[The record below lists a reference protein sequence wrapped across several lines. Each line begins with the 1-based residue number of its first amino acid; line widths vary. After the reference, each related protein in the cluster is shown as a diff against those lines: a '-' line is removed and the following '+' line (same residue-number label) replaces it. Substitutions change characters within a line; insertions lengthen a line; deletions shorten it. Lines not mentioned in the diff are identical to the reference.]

1 MMKRLAFLSLSML
14 IAFGLL
20 ISSAHSGSFPAHK
33 PGIVPLKGY
42 PAAKAKPRRF
52 YGYVP
57 PPPIRHTWP
66 GGYRVIMQEMNNT
79 FIEHMLGQY

>member
-1 MMKRLAFLSLSML
+1 MKRLALLSLSML

-20 ISSAHSGSFPAHK
+20 ISSAQSGSFPVHK
-33 PGIVPLKGY
+33 PGIAHLKGY
-42 PAAKAKPRRF
+42 PAAKVKPRRF

-79 FIEHMLGQY
+79 FIEHVLGQY

>member
-1 MMKRLAFLSLSML
+1 MKRLALLSLSVL

-20 ISSAHSGSFPAHK
+20 VSSGQAGSFPGPNPGPAHF
-33 PGIVPLKGY
+33 KGY
-42 PAAKAKPRRF
+42 PAAKGMPQRF

-66 GGYRVIMQEMNNT
+66 GGYRVIFQEMNNT
-79 FIEHMLGQY
+79 FINHVLGHY